1 MVQKGLIVL
10 RAISSS
16 SEGAMTLNI
25 DSAEYAIDTLPNG
38 LLTQSELNQVLE
50 LAPNALQGYVVW
62 QEPVTEEPDD
72 VE

>member
-1 MVQKGLIVL
+1 
-10 RAISSS
+10 
-16 SEGAMTLNI
+16 MTLNI